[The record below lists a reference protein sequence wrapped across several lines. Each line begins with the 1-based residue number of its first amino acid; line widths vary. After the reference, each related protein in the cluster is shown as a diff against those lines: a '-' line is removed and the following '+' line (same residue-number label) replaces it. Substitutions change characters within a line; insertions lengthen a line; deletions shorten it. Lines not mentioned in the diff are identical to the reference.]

1 MVKAASRIFFIP
13 PVILFRRAQEYLMAQ
28 VTWVEHA
35 EYEETGVHPLYRPL
49 LRSGMALGAQR
60 WVATLQRQCECLAV
74 LMSSVLSNREL
85 PSTKPSMTDL
95 MMALRCDNV

>member
-1 MVKAASRIFFIP
+1 M
-13 PVILFRRAQEYLMAQ
+13 
-28 VTWVEHA
+28 EHA
-35 EYEETGVHPLYRPL
+35 EYDESGVHLLYRPL

-85 PSTKPSMTDL
+85 PSMFFISSLRPTTMITDWPL
-95 MMALRCDNV
+95 ICLFYRVWLRHQ